1 MKISVDDKEL
11 FTLSET
17 QKKVIMNDINSDI
30 FEDDMKRR
38 LQYILM
44 HKYEEC
50 YKRLKNEW
58 EPRLRTAG
66 ITSIPLNEDEFAKLV
81 FSQPGYQDRKS
92 RESSSKGLM

>member
-11 FTLSET
+11 FSLTET

-30 FEDDMKRR
+30 FDSDMKRR

-50 YKRLKNEW
+50 YKRLKVEW
-58 EPRLRTAG
+58 EPKLKDAG
-66 ITSIPLNEDEFAKLV
+66 VDAIPLNEEKFAELV
-81 FSQPGYQDRKS
+81 FSQQQYMNRKMRDDNLS
-92 RESSSKGLM
+92 